1 MRALQKISQTA
12 WAIQPEK
19 LKTIATIAKREND
32 ELKELYALQK
42 ESGEFSK
49 QNPLLE
55 YRGNSAIINVTGPIF
70 RYANLFTEVS
80 GATSTD
86 AIAKAIGEAE
96 NSDAENIIF
105 NFDTPGGEATEIST
119 LAEMIHTSTKPT
131 ISYVGAMAA
140 SAGYWMAS
148 AAERVIIS
156 STGLV
161 GSIGTVATIDLSSDE
176 NIIEIVSSQSPEKRL
191 DASTDEGR
199 ASIQS
204 MVDKMAKVFI
214 DDVATYR
221 KVSAEHVLT
230 YFGRGGLVIGHEAV
244 AAGMADEVG
253 NLENL
258 IKQLEVKTMTGNK
271 TQIIIAEEDFTADF
285 LETKHNALYSA
296 ILNKGIELGAAAERE
311 RIQGV
316 KAQSVPGFEDKIE
329 SMMFDGKTTAEQA
342 AVALV
347 KALKDQGAT
356 IAASIERVQ
365 SPIADEFEDQRDPEQ
380 KAWDKNEGNVRSK
393 FSNFANYQAYNKG
406 VARGQIKRIGS

>member
-1 MRALQKISQTA
+1 M
-12 WAIQPEK
+12 
-19 LKTIATIAKREND
+19 KTIATIAKREND
-32 ELKELYALQK
+32 DLKELYALQK
-42 ESGEFSK
+42 ESGELSK

-86 AIAKAIGEAE
+86 AIAKAISEAE

-119 LAEMIHTSTKPT
+119 LAEMIHTSTKTT
-131 ISYVGAMAA
+131 IAYVGAMAA

-191 DASTDEGR
+191 DATTDEGR
-199 ASIQS
+199 ASIQN

-221 KVSAEHVLT
+221 KVSAEHVLN

-244 AAGMADEVG
+244 SAGMADEVG

-258 IKQLEVKTMTGNK
+258 IKQLEVKTMNEEK
-271 TQIIIAEEDFTADF
+271 SKIVFAEDDFTADF
-285 LETKHNALYSA
+285 LETNHNALYSA
-296 ILNKGIELGAAAERE
+296 ILNKGIELGAVAERE
-311 RIQGV
+311 RIEGV

-347 KALKDQGAT
+347 KALKEQGAT
-356 IAASIERVQ
+356 IAANIEKTQ
-365 SPIADEFEDQRDPEQ
+365 SPIIDEFEDQRDPEQ
-380 KAWDKNEGNVRSK
+380 KAWDKNEGGVKDK
-393 FSNFANYQAYNKG
+393 FSSFANYQAYNRG
-406 VARGQIKRIGS
+406 VKLGHIKRIGS